1 MTYKDAVKD
10 FERRYHELYNNRVD
24 YWTGQL
30 QWSSYVDYLCKEGEI
45 TAKQYNNWSTPFPC
59 GKNLKPNKR
68 TLEAAVYGY

>member
-1 MTYKDAVKD
+1 MTYKDAVKN
-10 FERRYHELYNNRVD
+10 FERQNAELYNERVD

-30 QWSSYVDYLCKEGEI
+30 AWSEYVDYLCKDGQI
-45 TAKQYNNWSTPFPC
+45 TSRQYNNWSTPFPY